1 MSRAALALAA
11 LLAACSN
18 PDSCSR
24 TKVVLEEPDA
34 TAEPEPAEAP
44 DATTVPDVPAVDA
57 PYLPDVDLG
66 EAPPIPPIEA
76 DENEKTTTEQEWT
89 YLTDLDGTE
98 KILRTANVLWG
109 SSRSQVKD
117 LVRYGEGA
125 KAIRF
130 KLVIKPKDRES
141 FRAQY
146 KVRQTGWYFE
156 WKREILS
163 YRIGKMIGAPVTPA
177 VERKLPQKRFKTFSN
192 KMTEEDFAL
201 IRWEGWGSA
210 RGSLRYW
217 VEALHPRKIGAR
229 LGDEEYLM
237 EIAEALHPANRDA
250 LASPDHLVYLE
261 MGRAFVFDYLILN
274 EDRAR
279 NMGTVLDPDGVRHLV
294 LIDNGLAL
302 GLQTKTRT
310 KAKGYFEAMTLFSRD
325 TIDYLRAM
333 DQEETMD
340 LIVPPDDNVL
350 AVKQKAADQLWE
362 RRETI
367 LARVDELHEKYG
379 DWIWY

>member
-1 MSRAALALAA
+1 MSRAALALAF
-11 LLAACSN
+11 LVTVSCS
-18 PDSCSR
+18 PDSCSGTR
-24 TKVVLEEPDA
+24 VDLGTPDSGVSDTRSPEPVVGEPASTLDA
-34 TAEPEPAEAP
+34 PAEPE
-44 DATTVPDVPAVDA
+44 
-57 PYLPDVDLG
+57 VDLG

-76 DENEKTTTEQEWT
+76 DENEKTCTELEWT
-89 YLTDLDGTE
+89 YLTDLDETE
-98 KILRTANVLWG
+98 RILETANVLWG

-177 VERKLPQKRFKTFSN
+177 VERKLPQKRFKIFSN

-201 IRWEGWGSA
+201 IKWEGWGSA

-217 VEALHPRKIGAR
+217 VEALHPRKIGKR
-229 LGDEEYLM
+229 LADEEYLT
-237 EIAEALHPANRDA
+237 EIATALHPANREA
-250 LASPDHLVYLE
+250 LSTDEYLVYRE
-261 MGRAFVFDYLILN
+261 MGRAFILDYLILN
-274 EDRAR
+274 DDRAR
-279 NMGTVLDPDGVRHLV
+279 NLGTVLDPDGVRHIV

-302 GLQTKTRT
+302 GLQTKARK
-310 KAKGYFEAMTLFSRD
+310 KARGYFEAMSLFPED

-333 DQEETMD
+333 DEEETTD
-340 LIVPPDDNVL
+340 LLVPPDDNVL
-350 AVKQKAADQLWE
+350 AVKEKAATQLWE
-362 RRETI
+362 RRAAI
-367 LARVDELHEKYG
+367 LARVDELHSKYG
-379 DWIWY
+379 DLIWY

>member
-1 MSRAALALAA
+1 MRRASLALAA
-11 LLAACSN
+11 LLAACSG

-24 TKVVLEEPDA
+24 TRVVLEEPDA
-34 TAEPEPAEAP
+34 AAVP
-44 DATTVPDVPAVDA
+44 DAAADPDAHPVDA
-57 PYLPDVDLG
+57 PVMPDVDPG
-66 EAPPIPPIEA
+66 QAPAIPPIEA
-76 DENEKTTTEQEWT
+76 DENEQTCTEQEWT

-98 KILRTANVLWG
+98 KVLEEANVLWG

-130 KLVIKPKDRES
+130 KLVIKPQDKES
-141 FRAQY
+141 FWAQY
-146 KVRQTGWYFE
+146 KVRQTGYYFE

-177 VERKLPQKRFKTFSN
+177 VERKLPQKRFQTFSN

-201 IRWEGWGSA
+201 IKWEGWGAA

-217 VEALHPRKIGAR
+217 IEALHPRKIGTR
-229 LGDEEYLM
+229 LADEEYLT
-237 EIAEALHPANRDA
+237 EIAEALHPANREA
-250 LASPDHLVYLE
+250 LAADEYLVYLE

-274 EDRAR
+274 DDRAR
-279 NMGTVLDPDGVRHLV
+279 NLGTVLDPGGMRHLV

-302 GLQTKTRT
+302 GLQTEGRT
-310 KAKGYFEAMTLFSRD
+310 KAKGYFEAMTLFPRE

-333 DQEETMD
+333 DEEETMD
-340 LIVPPDDNVL
+340 LLVPPDDNIL
-350 AVKQKAADQLWE
+350 AIKEKAAEQLWE
-362 RRETI
+362 RREAI
-367 LARVDELHEKYG
+367 LARVDELHARYG
-379 DWIWY
+379 DLIWY